1 MLPENKLQFS
11 DYSSLYDLIIP
22 KDNLLRRINDI
33 VDFSFVREELVT
45 KYCQDNGRMAQD
57 PVRMFKYLLL
67 KTIYDMSDESVV
79 ERSRY
84 DMSFKY
90 FLGMMPED
98 EVINASS
105 LCKFRKLRLK
115 DTDLLKMLIGKTVE
129 IAIEKEIIKSKTLI
143 VDATHTASRS
153 NPVEAS
159 DLLKFRAKQ
168 LVKSVCD
175 HDENLE
181 QTLPSKDTCID
192 LPSTIGYTEELV
204 TAIENNEILSSIPN
218 IKERLEVAKETLEDI
233 KENKS
238 LVKDKDAR
246 IGHKTADTSFLGYKT
261 HIGITDERLIVS
273 AVVTSGEKGD
283 GPVLP
288 EILEQAESNGVKVET
303 IIGDAAYSGRD
314 NLILANK
321 KEIELVAKLNPV
333 ISNGNRGE
341 NEKFDYNKDAGMFVC
356 PAGHMAVTKRIQKRS
371 GERKRKNDRYVYYFD
386 IQKCKVC
393 PQRDGCYQEGA
404 KKKGY
409 SVTILAPEFRS
420 QIEFEQSERFRI
432 KSKERYKVEAKN
444 AELKHVFGYDRAE
457 SYGIDSMRM
466 QGAMAIFA
474 ANLKRILKIT
484 ESSSK

>member
-115 DTDLLKMLIGKTVE
+115 DTDLLNMLIGKTVE
-129 IAIEKEIIKSKTLI
+129 IAIEKGIIKGTTLI
-143 VDATHTASRS
+143 VDATHTPSRS

-159 DLLKFRAKQ
+159 DLLKFRTKQ

-175 HDENLE
+175 HDEALE
-181 QTLPSKDTCID
+181 QTLPSKDICKD

-218 IKERLEVAKETLEDI
+218 IKERLEVTKETLEDI
-233 KENKS
+233 KENRS

-246 IGHKTADTSFLGYKT
+246 VGHKTADTAFLGYKT
-261 HIGITDERLIVS
+261 HIGITDESLIVS
-273 AVVTSGEKGD
+273 AIVTSGEKGD
-283 GPVLP
+283 GPILP
-288 EILEQAESNGVKVET
+288 AILEQAESNGIKVET
-303 IIGDAAYSGRD
+303 VIGDSAYSGRD
-314 NLILANK
+314 NLRLANE
-321 KEIELVAKLNPV
+321 KEIELVAKLNPI
-333 ISNGNRGE
+333 ISSGNRVNGVE
-341 NEKFDYNKDAGMFVC
+341 FDYNKDAGMFIC
-356 PAGHMAVTKRIQKRS
+356 PAGHMAFMKRFQKRS

-393 PQRDGCYQEGA
+393 PQKEGCYQEGA
-404 KKKGY
+404 KKKTY
-409 SVTILAPEFRS
+409 SVTILSQEFLS
-420 QIEFEQSERFRI
+420 QMEFEKSERFRI
-432 KSKERYKVEAKN
+432 KSKERYKIEAKN

>member
-115 DTDLLKMLIGKTVE
+115 DTDLLNMLIGKTVE

-175 HDENLE
+175 HDEALE
-181 QTLPSKDTCID
+181 QTLPSKDICKD
-192 LPSTIGYTEELV
+192 LPSTIGYTEKLV
-204 TAIENNEILSSIPN
+204 AVVESNEILSSIPN

-246 IGHKTADTSFLGYKT
+246 VGHKTADTSFLGYKT
-261 HIGITDERLIVS
+261 HIGITDERLIVG

-283 GPVLP
+283 GPILP
-288 EILEQAESNGVKVET
+288 KLLEQAENNGVKVDT

-314 NLILANK
+314 NLRLANEK
-321 KEIELVAKLNPV
+321 DIELVAKLNPV

-356 PAGHMAVTKRIQKRS
+356 PAGHMAVRKKIDKRS
-371 GERKRKNDRYVYYFD
+371 RIENRSDRYFYYFD

-404 KKKGY
+404 KKKTY
-409 SVTILAPEFRS
+409 TVRILAPEFLS

>member
-115 DTDLLKMLIGKTVE
+115 DTDLLNMLIGKTVE

-175 HDENLE
+175 HDEALE
-181 QTLPSKDTCID
+181 QTLPSKDICKD
-192 LPSTIGYTEELV
+192 LPSTIGYTEKLV
-204 TAIENNEILSSIPN
+204 AVVESNEILSSIPN

-246 IGHKTADTSFLGYKT
+246 VGHKTADTSFLGYKT
-261 HIGITDERLIVS
+261 HIGITDERLIVG

-283 GPVLP
+283 GPILP
-288 EILEQAESNGVKVET
+288 KLLEQAENNGVKVDT

-314 NLILANK
+314 NLRLANEK
-321 KEIELVAKLNPV
+321 DIELVAKLNPV

-356 PAGHMAVTKRIQKRS
+356 PAGHMAVRKKIDKRS
-371 GERKRKNDRYVYYFD
+371 RIENRSDRYFYYFD

-404 KKKGY
+404 KKKTY
-409 SVTILAPEFRS
+409 TVRILAPEFLS

-432 KSKERYKVEAKN
+432 KSKERYKIEAKN

>member
-33 VDFSFVREELVT
+33 VDFSFIREELVT

-115 DTDLLKMLIGKTVE
+115 DTDLLNMLIGKTVE
-129 IAIEKEIIKSKTLI
+129 IAIEKGIIKGTTLI
-143 VDATHTASRS
+143 VDATHTPSRS

-175 HDENLE
+175 HDEALE
-181 QTLPSKDTCID
+181 QTLPSKDICID

-218 IKERLEVAKETLEDI
+218 IKERLEVTKETLEDI
-233 KENKS
+233 KENRS

-246 IGHKTADTSFLGYKT
+246 VGHKTVDTSFLGYKT

-273 AVVTSGEKGD
+273 AVVTSGEKSD
-283 GPVLP
+283 GALLP
-288 EILEQAESNGVKVET
+288 ELLNQAESNGMKVET
-303 IIGDAAYSGRD
+303 VIGDTAYSARD
-314 NLILANK
+314 NLRLANK
-321 KEIELVAKLNPV
+321 KDIELVAKLNPV
-333 ISNGNRGE
+333 ISSGNRGKE
-341 NEKFDYNKDAGMFVC
+341 EEFDYNKDAGMFVC
-356 PAGHMAVTKRIQKRS
+356 PAGHMAIKKDIDKRS
-371 GERKRKNDRYVYYFD
+371 RTRNRNDRYTYYFD
-386 IQKCKVC
+386 VQKCKVC
-393 PQRDGCYQEGA
+393 PQRKGCYREGA
-404 KKKGY
+404 KRKSY
-409 SVTILAPEFRS
+409 SVTIMAPEFRS

-432 KSKERYKVEAKN
+432 KSKERYKIEAKN

-474 ANLKRILKIT
+474 ANLKRIIKIT

>member
-129 IAIEKEIIKSKTLI
+129 IAIEKGIIKGTTLI
-143 VDATHTASRS
+143 VDATHTPSRS

-175 HDENLE
+175 HDEALE
-181 QTLPSKDTCID
+181 QTLPSKDICKD
-192 LPSTIGYTEELV
+192 LPSTIGYTEKLV
-204 TAIENNEILSSIPN
+204 AVVESNEILSSIPN

-246 IGHKTADTSFLGYKT
+246 VGHKTADTSFLGYKT
-261 HIGITDERLIVS
+261 HIGITDERLIVG

-283 GPVLP
+283 GPILP
-288 EILEQAESNGVKVET
+288 KLLEQAENNGVKVDT

-314 NLILANK
+314 NLRLANEK
-321 KEIELVAKLNPV
+321 DIELVAKLNPV

-356 PAGHMAVTKRIQKRS
+356 PAGHMAVRKKIDKRS
-371 GERKRKNDRYVYYFD
+371 RIENRSDRYFYYFD

-404 KKKGY
+404 KKKTY
-409 SVTILAPEFRS
+409 TVRILAPEFLS

-432 KSKERYKVEAKN
+432 KSKERYKIEAKN